1 MKIIFIHG
9 YMFNIQSWL
18 KAGEELKREGVDI
31 HLFSQ
36 MQSGEKAVK
45 MLEEGDADIVIAQL
59 FNDLPW
65 KSELLEA
72 TENTKMRMGL
82 GWDMP
87 ESFSTFSKD
96 QVVTF
101 NRYLEHISSENYTNA
116 IRFLVN
122 CVGEGMSYDP
132 PEPVRTHGIY
142 HPDAETLFDDTLNYF
157 KWYRNRKSAVTG
169 SDTDFIHYLNVL
181 KNDLENRSDALEGK
195 NEGGNDIIPPVPN
208 PGGPVVAILCYYGQ
222 IVEKNCDDIDAMI
235 RFLDVHGMVPLCIA
249 SEGAQDTV
257 LDLPERY
264 PWLQY
269 IRTAVQRDEQKD
281 LGDSFGRADGEGE
294 GVDGNSHH
302 FQSLSAVVNMM
313 AGRLLSTSG
322 DTHLFQA
329 LGVPV
334 FQAVRLYN
342 QTPEEWALDSDSDKG
357 GSGSFGMVYGLAQ
370 PELSGAIEPTMA
382 AGSTPERHEGLDLSS
397 RRYTPVMER
406 IDHLCARIRR
416 WITLQQLPN
425 AQKQVTIV
433 LNNNPCKG
441 VESTLGLAVGLDTFE
456 SLAKVISAMKAQGY
470 DVGDAP
476 EEGRV
481 LLQMFHDRKAFSEF
495 RWTTVDE
502 IVKKGGALCMVGA
515 DEYLPWFNALPEQA
529 RDRVL
534 QDWDDFPGEGMVY
547 NNELVITGLAF
558 GNLKIMIQP
567 KRGCYGA
574 KCNGEVCRILH
585 DPELSPPHHWLA
597 TYRFIQQTSDV
608 VLHFGT
614 MGALE
619 FLPGKPAMLSQN
631 CFPEISLGDLPNVY
645 LYIMDVPAE
654 GVIAKRRGRAVMV
667 DHLTPVYGEAV
678 LDDDTL
684 TLERLLGE
692 YQTAKTT
699 QVQGGGSGRVGIL
712 KDQMVPLMKRLNLLD
727 DAFEAEDFE
736 VEAKLASRKIA
747 RMKRTLT
754 PKGLHTLGLPPDD
767 EGIETMLS
775 TIAKGQSDRLSPS
788 DKGLAPEQKTAD
800 KVKKALLNT
809 DREIPQL
816 LKALDGGYIE
826 PGLCGSLSL
835 GKTDAIPTGRNFF
848 ITDVQA
854 LPTQAAWKVGQM
866 LADNL
871 IAKYLREEEKFPA
884 SVGLS
889 LWSIDAF
896 KSDGEVFCQILHLMG
911 MRPVWDASNRVSK
924 IEAVPL
930 NELSITV
937 NDDDGT
943 DGTSTTHSPRP
954 RIDVVMQTSGIL
966 RDMVPHFAD
975 LVDEAAV
982 LAASLDEPHELNF
995 IKKHTDE
1002 EMAELKEELGA
1013 SLSES
1018 EMMRMATFRVF
1029 SSAPGTYGVGVGL
1042 AIDASAWEDE
1052 KDLAE
1057 TYINWGGYAYG
1068 SSRAGNSGVSGD
1080 SNVGTDD
1087 RDGDE
1092 NASGSQG
1099 RFSRVNGREA
1109 HNLYAKNLKKI
1120 DVAYMRQYSPDYDLV
1135 DSGCYAGY
1143 LGGMSLGAG
1152 AVGDKNPRLYWADVN
1167 TEGDLSVRDLKED
1180 IEVAVQVKL
1189 FSPSW
1194 IDHQKNHGYK
1204 GAAGVASRVNN
1215 LFKWSATTKKVE
1227 KWVFDKVVETY
1238 IDDKEN
1244 LAWLQS
1250 ENPYALEEM
1259 TRRLLEAESRGLW
1272 EADPEMLESVR
1283 HAALQVEGD
1292 MEEIMGEVSEEF
1304 QGSRVDVMTTDA
1316 VEKWQ
1321 PKWSI

>member
-1 MKIIFIHG
+1 MKIVFIHG

-18 KAGEELKREGVDI
+18 KAGEVLKNDGIDI

-45 MLEEGDADIVIAQL
+45 MIEQGDVDIVIAQL

-65 KSELLEA
+65 KSELMA
-72 TENTKMRMGL
+72 AADKKSMRMGL

-87 ESFSTFSKD
+87 ESFSSFSKD
-96 QVVTF
+96 EVVTF

-122 CVGEGMSYDP
+122 CAGEDISYDP
-132 PEPVRTHGIY
+132 LEQVRTHGIY
-142 HPDAETLFDDTLNYF
+142 NPDAETLFDDTSTYF
-157 KWYRNRKSAVTG
+157 DWYRKRKSAVTG
-169 SDTDFIHYLNVL
+169 SDADFIHYLNAL
-181 KNDLENRSDALEGK
+181 KNDLENRSDALEVK
-195 NEGGNDIIPPVPN
+195 NEGGNDITPPVPN

-222 IVEKNCDDIDAMI
+222 IVENNRDDIDAMI
-235 RFLDVHGMVPLCIA
+235 RMLEAHGMVPLCIA
-249 SEGAQDTV
+249 SEGAQDAA

-269 IRTAVQRDEQKD
+269 IRQAAQIENQTSA
-281 LGDSFGRADGEGE
+281 RA
-294 GVDGNSHH
+294 
-302 FQSLSAVVNMM
+302 FSAVVNMM
-313 AGRLLSTSG
+313 AGRLLSTPE
-322 DTHLFQA
+322 DTYLFQE

-334 FQAVRLYN
+334 FQAGRLYN
-342 QTPEEWALDSDSDKG
+342 QTPDEWAEESDADKG

-382 AGSTPERHEGLDLSS
+382 AGAIPEPHEGLQLTS
-397 RRYTPVMER
+397 RRYAPVMER
-406 IDHLCARIRR
+406 IDHLCSRIRR

-425 AQKQVTIV
+425 AQKRVTVV

-441 VESTLGLAVGLDTFE
+441 VESTLGLAVGLDIFE

-481 LLQMFHDRKAFSEF
+481 LLQMFHGRKAFSEF

-515 DEYLPWFNALPEQA
+515 DEYRPWFNAMPKKA

-597 TYRFIQQTSDV
+597 TYRYIQQTSDV

-667 DHLTPVYGEAV
+667 DHLTPVYGEAA

-699 QVQGGGSGRVGIL
+699 PVQGGGSGRVGIL

-727 DAFEAEDFE
+727 DAFEDEDFE

-767 EGIETMLS
+767 AGIETMLS
-775 TIAKGQSDRLSPS
+775 TIAKGRSDLKERPEKVSPWNDS
-788 DKGLAPEQKTAD
+788 RTLEPETA
-800 KVKKALLNT
+800 KKIKNALEKT

-816 LKALDGGYIE
+816 LKALDGRYIE

-835 GKTDAIPTGRNFF
+835 GKIDALPTGRNFF
-848 ITDVQA
+848 TTDVQA
-854 LPTQAAWKVGQM
+854 LPTQAAWEVGQT

-871 IAKYLREEEKFPA
+871 IAKYLREEERFPE

-937 NDDDGT
+937 NDGDGT

-982 LAASLDEPHELNF
+982 LAASLDEPHALNF

-1002 EMAELKEELGA
+1002 EMAELKGELGA

-1029 SSAPGTYGVGVGL
+1029 SSAP
-1042 AIDASAWEDE
+1042 
-1052 KDLAE
+1052 
-1057 TYINWGGYAYG
+1057 
-1068 SSRAGNSGVSGD
+1068 R
-1080 SNVGTDD
+1080 
-1087 RDGDE
+1087 
-1092 NASGSQG
+1092 
-1099 RFSRVNGREA
+1099 
-1109 HNLYAKNLKKI
+1109 
-1120 DVAYMRQYSPDYDLV
+1120 
-1135 DSGCYAGY
+1135 Y
-1143 LGGMSLGAG
+1143 L
-1152 AVGDKNPRLYWADVN
+1152 
-1167 TEGDLSVRDLKED
+1167 
-1180 IEVAVQVKL
+1180 
-1189 FSPSW
+1189 
-1194 IDHQKNHGYK
+1194 
-1204 GAAGVASRVNN
+1204 
-1215 LFKWSATTKKVE
+1215 
-1227 KWVFDKVVETY
+1227 
-1238 IDDKEN
+1238 
-1244 LAWLQS
+1244 
-1250 ENPYALEEM
+1250 
-1259 TRRLLEAESRGLW
+1259 RRRGW
-1272 EADPEMLESVR
+1272 TG
-1283 HAALQVEGD
+1283 H
-1292 MEEIMGEVSEEF
+1292 
-1304 QGSRVDVMTTDA
+1304 
-1316 VEKWQ
+1316 
-1321 PKWSI
+1321 